1 MKVIENN
8 FLEERQRQIAGLL
21 KKKGR
26 FTVKELSRV
35 FNISGATIRSDLN
48 ELAAQGK
55 LIRTHGGAMYNR
67 ENGVEFPYNLRKK
80 RHKRVKEQIGREAV
94 KLISE
99 GEVIF
104 LDASTTASAMLP
116 FLVEKQEI
124 TVITNSLEVA
134 YKLALLPN
142 LQIITLGGRVR
153 RESLSLVDA
162 QIDPL
167 IPESIGKAFMGAMG
181 LSLDQGLT
189 DVNPAEIKVKQSI
202 ARRSR
207 AIIGLVDS
215 TKWDKVSYGT
225 FVATGQIHTIISDQN
240 APENMVVEMEKRGIK
255 VIQVPT
261 DLRTADEP
269 AGIN

>member
-1 MKVIENN
+1 MKVIENS
-8 FLEERQRQIAGLL
+8 FLEERQHRIVELL

-35 FNISGATIRSDLN
+35 FNISGATIRSDLK

-55 LIRTHGGAMYNR
+55 LIRTHGGAMCIQ
-67 ENGVEFPYNLRKK
+67 ENGAEFPFNLRKNRRK
-80 RHKRVKEQIGREAV
+80 RIKEQIGREAA

-104 LDASTTASAMLP
+104 IDASTTASAMLP
-116 FLVEKQEI
+116 FLAEKEEI

-142 LQIITLGGRVR
+142 LQVISLGGRIR
-153 RESLSLVDA
+153 RESLSFVDA

-167 IPESIGKAFMGAMG
+167 IPKSIGKAFMGALG
-181 LSLDQGLT
+181 LSLDHGLT
-189 DVNPAEIKVKQSI
+189 DVNPSEITVKQSI

-207 AIIGLVDS
+207 AIIALVDS

-225 FVATGQIHTIISDQN
+225 FAGTSQIHTIISDQN
-240 APENMVVEMEKRGIK
+240 APENMVYKMEKRGIK
-255 VIQVPT
+255 VIRVPT
-261 DLRTADEP
+261 YLRTTDEP